1 MTKSIL
7 FVCAIASCLAFSGLK
22 TFGQASEAGASGTGV
37 AGAGGGIG
45 AGATGSATSP
55 GLVAPGSTPSNQG
68 NTTPPGAS
76 NPAGQ
81 PGAVG
86 SPFSNPPA
94 GGNMPT
100 NPVLPSNG
108 LRNDTN
114 PLPGPGTG
122 NPNAGALT
130 DIHPDSALSRMGVD
144 GRTPEQREATRDARQ
159 DMRQDLRNERRE
171 DRQTDR
177 NSDPNRWR
185 FVLHNG
191 EWWYWMPGDYW
202 MYYRD
207 NNWSRFDPYAYQ
219 PSSRYRTGYRGMVNY
234 NNPNNSEEGYFY
246 DETGRRYRRDY
257 SPDRRSLRDPNAGA
271 QMGSAIGGAAGG
283 DRGARIGAEIGG
295 AVDGIR

>member
-7 FVCAIASCLAFSGLK
+7 FVCAIVGCLVFCAPN
-22 TFGQASEAGASGTGV
+22 TFGQASGAGASGTGT
-37 AGAGGGIG
+37 
-45 AGATGSATSP
+45 AGATGGATSP
-55 GLVAPGSTPSNQG
+55 GLGAPGSMPSNPG
-68 NTTPPGAS
+68 NTTPSAS
-76 NPAGQ
+76 NPTVQ

-94 GGNMPT
+94 GGNLPT
-100 NPVLPSNG
+100 NPVLQSNG

-122 NPNAGALT
+122 NPNAGATT
-130 DIHPDSALSRMGVD
+130 DIHPDSALNRMGID

-171 DRQTDR
+171 DRQADR

-207 NNWSRFDPYAYQ
+207 NNWNRFDPYAYQ
-219 PSSRYRTGYRGMVNY
+219 TGSRYRTGYRGTVNF
-234 NNPNNSEEGYFY
+234 NNSTNPDEVYFY
-246 DETGRRYRRDY
+246 DENGRRYRRDY
-257 SPDRRSLRDPNAGA
+257 SPDRRFLRDPNAGA